1 MLEQKHKLW
10 DNHLHEIEKLNERM
24 EELNKKNT
32 NVKVEIKKRL
42 RGNNR
47 KNTLIKC
54 LKYNIVK
61 FLKVLLS
68 NIIDFMLI
76 LAIYYPFRSTM
87 KYYHFLLIYIV
98 YFCIFDGI
106 IGWSVGKKILRLRVF
121 EVKTIKESDDQIKY

>member
-1 MLEQKHKLW
+1 MLEQKRKLG

-24 EELNKKNT
+24 EQLNKKNT
-32 NVKVEIKKRL
+32 NVKVEVKKRV

-47 KNTLIKC
+47 KNTLVKC
-54 LKYNIVK
+54 LKYNMMK
-61 FLKVLLS
+61 FLRVMLS

-76 LAIYYPFRSTM
+76 LAIYYPFRNTM
-87 KYYHFLLIYIV
+87 KYYHFLSICIV

-121 EVKTIKESDDQIKY
+121 DVKTIKEFNDHIKY